1 MKKLMYLLITL
12 SISVC
17 AMGSSAP
24 DGVPPPGSDI
34 IFDDFN
40 TGNAMVFFDNENPY
54 TTDNLNSTATLTIDT
69 GTIITGT
76 ITDSRTGE
84 KVAGASI
91 SIKGISGNVFSDADG
106 NYTIRVPEGAAML
119 VATGENF
126 EVQSK
131 SINGRDRINF
141 GLDQF

>member
-1 MKKLMYLLITL
+1 
-12 SISVC
+12 
-17 AMGSSAP
+17 
-24 DGVPPPGSDI
+24 
-34 IFDDFN
+34 
-40 TGNAMVFFDNENPY
+40 MVFFDNENPY